1 MSASTTSMPPSA
13 RVKQLGGVVHVPP
26 TDIPNIS
33 RFSVIG
39 DPQMATLVLAK
50 WLRPRREQ
58 SAEFSAPGHIR
69 WHELFAADWEKAFA
83 FYGTLFGWQNAGTDV
98 DAAGAY
104 RLFSTHG
111 QTIGGMFTKPPTQS
125 APFWLYYF
133 NVDDID
139 AAAKHVKAGGGDIL
153 NGPMEVLEGN
163 WIVECRDPQSAM
175 FALVGQRARAP
186 IGYFERTHRPIHP
199 SRGTGGGLGRAAPQ
213 SEAGG
218 LMPRPIA
225 NCPTGPST

>member
-1 MSASTTSMPPSA
+1 
-13 RVKQLGGVVHVPP
+13 VEL
-26 TDIPNIS
+26 
-33 RFSVIG
+33 
-39 DPQMATLVLAK
+39 
-50 WLRPRREQ
+50 
-58 SAEFSAPGHIR
+58 SAPGHIR

-83 FYGTLFGWQNAGTDV
+83 FYGTLFGWQNAGTDI

-104 RLFSTHG
+104 RLFSTQG

-139 AAAKHVKAGGGDIL
+139 AAAKRVKACGGDIL

-175 FALVGQRARAP
+175 FALVGQRSRTP
-186 IGYFERTHRPIHP
+186 IGYFERSASGDP
-199 SRGTGGGLGRAAPQ
+199 SKARDRRW
-213 SEAGG
+213 SW
-218 LMPRPIA
+218 
-225 NCPTGPST
+225 